1 MMIKSVFPAIEDI
14 IKRGHTMIGI
24 RNKNNGVDMLN
35 GSIWNKLIAFA
46 IPIALSSILQQL
58 FNASD
63 TAIAGR
69 FAGSVA
75 LAAVGSTSALINLII
90 NLFVGC
96 ATGANVLIARLVARR
111 DDKAMSEAVS
121 TAILFGFI
129 SGIALIFI
137 GGLLARPLLV
147 LMGSPDDVIDHSTI
161 YMQIYF
167 VGMPFL
173 MVYNFGSAILR
184 SIGDTKR
191 PLIALA
197 SSGVINVVLNIIFVA
212 CFGMGVSGVA
222 IATVCSEAISAF
234 LVVKFLVK
242 EKSSVRL
249 DLHHL
254 VFRLDHLWRIVCI
267 GIPAGLQGIVFS
279 LSNTCI
285 QSGINSLGS
294 IAMAGNATSGNFES
308 ISYNISNAFSI
319 SALTFASQNYAVGDY
334 SRTKRVYHDALAI
347 GMAGMLLVDA
357 LIFIFRYPLLSLF
370 TEDMAVKEFAI
381 IKFYY
386 ALLPHSLIVLY
397 EITASILRA
406 MGKSLMP
413 AIICIIGTCCVRL
426 LWVFAVFPYFR
437 SFDVLVMVY
446 PISWVI
452 TATMMLIG
460 YRIVS
465 VRLMN
470 DKISKAAA
478 KAI

>member
-1 MMIKSVFPAIEDI
+1 
-14 IKRGHTMIGI
+14 MIGI
-24 RNKNNGVDMLN
+24 RNKNNGIDMLN

-63 TAIAGR
+63 TAVAGR
-69 FAGSVA
+69 FADSVA

-96 ATGANVLIARLVARR
+96 STGANVLIARLVARR
-111 DDKAMSEAVS
+111 DERAMTEAVS

-129 SGIALIFI
+129 SGVALIFI

-167 VGMPFL
+167 AGMPFL

-197 SSGVINVVLNIIFVA
+197 ASGVINVVLNIVFVA
-212 CFGMGVSGVA
+212 CFKMGVSGVA

-234 LVVKFLVK
+234 LVVRFLVK
-242 EKSSVRL
+242 EKSSVHL
-249 DLHHL
+249 DIHHL
-254 VFRLDHLWRIVCI
+254 VFKAEHLWKIVGI

-294 IAMAGNATSGNFES
+294 IAMAGNATSSNFES
-308 ISYNISNAFSI
+308 ISYNICNAFSI

-334 SRTKRVYHDALAI
+334 SRTRRVYHDALVI
-347 GMAGMLLVDA
+347 GMIGMLVIDVS
-357 LIFIFRYPLLSLF
+357 IFIFRYPLLSLF
-370 TEDMAVKEFAI
+370 TEDMAVKEYAI
-381 IKFYY
+381 TKFYY
-386 ALLPHSLIVLY
+386 GLIPHSLIVLY
-397 EITASILRA
+397 EVTASILRA

-452 TATMMLIG
+452 TATMMLLG

-465 VRLMN
+465 KKLMN
-470 DKISKAAA
+470 GKTGVAAA
-478 KAI
+478 T

>member
-1 MMIKSVFPAIEDI
+1 M
-14 IKRGHTMIGI
+14 TGI
-24 RNKNNGVDMLN
+24 RTKGNGIDMLN

-69 FAGSVA
+69 FAGPVA

-96 ATGANVLIARLVARR
+96 ATGANVLIARLAARR
-111 DDKAMSEAVS
+111 DDNAMAEAVS
-121 TAILFGFI
+121 TSILFGLV
-129 SGIALIFI
+129 SGVVLIFI
-137 GGLLARPLLV
+137 GGLLARPMLV
-147 LMGSPDDVIDHSTI
+147 LMGSPEDVIDHSTI
-161 YMQIYF
+161 YMKIYF
-167 VGMPFL
+167 AGMPFL

-184 SIGDTKR
+184 SIGDTRR
-191 PLIALA
+191 PLVALA
-197 SSGVINVVLNIIFVA
+197 SSGVINVVLNIVFVA
-212 CFGMGVSGVA
+212 CFKMGVSGVA
-222 IATVCSEAISAF
+222 IATVCAEAISAF
-234 LVVKFLVK
+234 LVVRFLVK

-254 VFRLDHLWRIVCI
+254 AFRREHLWRIVCI
-267 GIPAGLQGIVFS
+267 GIPAGLQGMVFS

-294 IAMAGNATSGNFES
+294 IVMAGNATSGNFES
-308 ISYNISNAFSI
+308 ISYNICNAFSI

-334 SRTKRVYHDALAI
+334 SRTRRVYHDALVI
-347 GMAGMLLVDA
+347 GMSGMLLVDA

-370 TEDMAVKEFAI
+370 TNDMAVKEFAI

-386 ALLPHSLIVLY
+386 GLLPHSLIVLY

-413 AIICIIGTCCVRL
+413 AMICIIGTCCVRL

-446 PISWVI
+446 PISWVM
-452 TATMMLIG
+452 TATMMLTG

-465 VRLMN
+465 AKLMN
-470 DKISKAAA
+470 GKTSRTAVKTI
-478 KAI
+478 

>member
-24 RNKNNGVDMLN
+24 RNKNNGIDMLN

-111 DDKAMSEAVS
+111 DEKAMTEAVS
-121 TAILFGFI
+121 TAVLFGFI
-129 SGIALIFI
+129 SGVALIFI

-347 GMAGMLLVDA
+347 GMAGMLIVDA

-413 AIICIIGTCCVRL
+413 AIICIVGTCCIRL
-426 LWVFAVFPYFR
+426 LWVFAVFPHFR
-437 SFDVLVMVY
+437 TFDVLVMVY
-446 PISWVI
+446 PISWVV

-460 YRIVS
+460 YWIVS
-465 VRLMN
+465 RKLMRG
-470 DKISKAAA
+470 KGGLAAETV
-478 KAI
+478 

>member
-1 MMIKSVFPAIEDI
+1 MIKSVFPAIEDI
-14 IKRGHTMIGI
+14 IKRGHTMMGI
-24 RNKNNGVDMLN
+24 RNKNNSIDMLN

-63 TAIAGR
+63 TAVAGR

-111 DDKAMSEAVS
+111 DERAMTEAVS

-129 SGIALIFI
+129 SGVALIFI
-137 GGLLARPLLV
+137 GGLLARPLLL

-161 YMQIYF
+161 YMKIYF
-167 VGMPFL
+167 AGMPFL

-197 SSGVINVVLNIIFVA
+197 SSGVINVILNIIFVA
-212 CFGMGVSGVA
+212 CFRMGVSGVA
-222 IATVCSEAISAF
+222 IATVCAEAISAF
-234 LVVKFLVK
+234 LVVKFLIQ

-249 DLHHL
+249 DMHHL
-254 VFRLDHLWRIVCI
+254 AFKKEHLWRIVCI

-308 ISYNISNAFSI
+308 ISYNIGNAFSI

-334 SRTKRVYHDALAI
+334 SRTRRVYHDALVI
-347 GMAGMLLVDA
+347 GMLGMMFVDA

-370 TEDMAVKEFAI
+370 TNDMAVKEFAI

-386 ALLPHSLIVLY
+386 ALLPHSLIVIY

-406 MGKSLMP
+406 MGRSLMP

-446 PISWVI
+446 PISWVV
-452 TATMMLIG
+452 TAGIMLAG
-460 YRIVS
+460 YKTVS
-465 VRLMN
+465 KKLMKN
-470 DKISKAAA
+470 QQPLVQA
-478 KAI
+478 

>member
-1 MMIKSVFPAIEDI
+1 MIKSVFPAIEDI
-14 IKRGHTMIGI
+14 VRRSHAVIGI
-24 RNKNNGVDMLN
+24 RTRENGIDMLN

-63 TAIAGR
+63 IAVAGR

-111 DDKAMSEAVS
+111 DETAMSEAVS
-121 TAILFGFI
+121 TAILFGLL
-129 SGIALIFI
+129 SGVALIFI
-137 GGLLARPLLV
+137 GGLLSRPMLIM
-147 LMGSPDDVIDHSTI
+147 MGSPDDVIDHSTI

-197 SSGVINVVLNIIFVA
+197 ASGVINVILNIVFVA
-212 CFGMGVSGVA
+212 CFDMGVSGVA

-234 LVVKFLVK
+234 LVIRFLVT

-249 DLHHL
+249 DFHNL
-254 VFRLDHLWRIVCI
+254 VFKPEHLWRIVCI

-308 ISYNISNAFSI
+308 ISYNICSAFSI

-334 SRTKRVYHDALAI
+334 ARTRRVYHDALAI
-347 GMAGMLLVDA
+347 GMIGMLIVDFS
-357 LIFIFRYPLLSLF
+357 IFIFRYPLLSLF
-370 TEDMAVKEFAI
+370 TEDIAVKEFAI
-381 IKFYY
+381 TKFYY
-386 ALLPHSLIVLY
+386 GLLPHSLIVLY

-406 MGKSLMP
+406 MGRSLLP
-413 AIICIIGTCCVRL
+413 AILCIIGTCCIRL

-437 SFDVLVMVY
+437 TFDVLVMVY

-452 TATMMLIG
+452 TATMMLMG

-465 VRLMN
+465 GKLMK
-470 DKISKAAA
+470 DKACEASIKQ
-478 KAI
+478 I

>member
-1 MMIKSVFPAIEDI
+1 
-14 IKRGHTMIGI
+14 MIGI

-111 DDKAMSEAVS
+111 DEKAMTEAVS

-129 SGIALIFI
+129 SGVALIFI

-465 VRLMN
+465 VKLMN

>member
-1 MMIKSVFPAIEDI
+1 
-14 IKRGHTMIGI
+14 MIGI

-111 DDKAMSEAVS
+111 DEKAMTEAVS

-129 SGIALIFI
+129 SGVALIFI

-234 LVVKFLVK
+234 LVVKFLIYRK
-242 EKSSVRL
+242 
-249 DLHHL
+249 
-254 VFRLDHLWRIVCI
+254 
-267 GIPAGLQGIVFS
+267 
-279 LSNTCI
+279 N
-285 QSGINSLGS
+285 
-294 IAMAGNATSGNFES
+294 
-308 ISYNISNAFSI
+308 
-319 SALTFASQNYAVGDY
+319 
-334 SRTKRVYHDALAI
+334 
-347 GMAGMLLVDA
+347 
-357 LIFIFRYPLLSLF
+357 
-370 TEDMAVKEFAI
+370 
-381 IKFYY
+381 
-386 ALLPHSLIVLY
+386 
-397 EITASILRA
+397 LR
-406 MGKSLMP
+406 
-413 AIICIIGTCCVRL
+413 R
-426 LWVFAVFPYFR
+426 
-437 SFDVLVMVY
+437 
-446 PISWVI
+446 
-452 TATMMLIG
+452 
-460 YRIVS
+460 
-465 VRLMN
+465 
-470 DKISKAAA
+470 
-478 KAI
+478 

>member
-1 MMIKSVFPAIEDI
+1 
-14 IKRGHTMIGI
+14 MIGI
-24 RNKNNGVDMLN
+24 RNKNNGIDMLN

-111 DDKAMSEAVS
+111 DEKAMTEAVS
-121 TAILFGFI
+121 TAVLFGFI
-129 SGIALIFI
+129 SGVALIFI

-347 GMAGMLLVDA
+347 GMAGMLIVDA

-452 TATMMLIG
+452 TAAMMLIG

-465 VRLMN
+465 VKLMN
-470 DKISKAAA
+470 GKISEAAA

>member
-1 MMIKSVFPAIEDI
+1 MIKSVFPAIEDI

-111 DDKAMSEAVS
+111 DEKAMTEAVS
-121 TAILFGFI
+121 TAVLFGFI
-129 SGIALIFI
+129 SGVALIFI

-173 MVYNFGSAILR
+173 MGYNFGSAILR

-254 VFRLDHLWRIVCI
+254 VFRLDYLWRIVCI

-357 LIFIFRYPLLSLF
+357 LIFILRYPLLSLF

-426 LWVFAVFPYFR
+426 LWVFAVFPHFR

-452 TATMMLIG
+452 TAAMMLIG

-465 VRLMN
+465 VKLMN
-470 DKISKAAA
+470 GKISEAAA